1 MSRAAIFSVSI
12 LVSLASATALGQSAL
27 EKPFRDPPR
36 EARPHA
42 WWHWMNGNV
51 TRAGITADLEAMKQI
66 GLGGAQIF
74 NVSEGIP
81 EGLIQY
87 NSDEWRGMV
96 KFAAEEA

>member
-1 MSRAAIFSVSI
+1 MARVASLTASI
-12 LVSLASATALGQSAL
+12 LVSLAAATALGQSAL
-27 EKPFRDPPR
+27 EKSFRDPPR
-36 EARPHA
+36 EARPHT

-81 EGLIQY
+81 EGPIAY
-87 NSDEWRGMV
+87 NSDEWRG
-96 KFAAEEA
+96 